1 MLFISLY
8 LLCRFFYQYYKSMK
22 EIKNYDMRLESN
34 LQDIL
39 SEIIKEKKAR
49 IRPTILI
56 CSSIN
61 TPMSFGV
68 LNKYI
73 LLPDKEYKKQEAY
86 YILLHEYTHL
96 ANGDLLVKML
106 IHILCSVYWW
116 NPFVYLLQRD
126 LEQTLEIKCDLA
138 ITKDINNEK
147 KADYLETILSSIKEV
162 RDKEGNWKKEEGII
176 TGSVNFFQET
186 SIGVKERFRIVSQYR
201 CKGSDSLVRAVMLIL
216 FFVSITMSYMFI
228 IQPEFGVPLEEVEVE
243 EGVYEIN
250 PEQIIIDENGIYKI
264 IMPDGNFII
273 INEETILK
281 MQELEFYD

>member
-126 LEQTLEIKCDLA
+126 LEQILEIKCDLA

-201 CKGSDSLVRAVMLIL
+201 CKGSA
-216 FFVSITMSYMFI
+216 
-228 IQPEFGVPLEEVEVE
+228 
-243 EGVYEIN
+243 
-250 PEQIIIDENGIYKI
+250 
-264 IMPDGNFII
+264 
-273 INEETILK
+273 
-281 MQELEFYD
+281 

>member
-1 MLFISLY
+1 
-8 LLCRFFYQYYKSMK
+8 MK